1 MAAKRTR
8 KLLVWALCLHT
19 SLVFSQATFQ
29 RTIGGPGNEV
39 GTWVVETNNGY
50 LVSGHVTSTNG
61 NLDALLVRLDASGN
75 SLWQKR
81 FGAAKADA
89 FHAVVATP
97 DGGFLAVGETH
108 SYGAG
113 NADFFMVQVDA
124 SGDVIWSRTAGVT
137 GNDDVAQSVILV
149 EGGGYLITG
158 SSTPAGG
165 SVSNSVFLRLDQDGN
180 TVWSRTCVTNNGN
193 QLLSNYI
200 EGNVLYASGSVGVS
214 ASMIRMDLN
223 TGAFLSTNAYTG
235 INKGILSYQ
244 QPTQDGFLVL
254 ADHIRTSPSN
264 TDMWVQKVNPASGK
278 VLWSKVYSKPNDN
291 LRGRIE
297 KLDDGGFLLVPY
309 NNANVTQADA
319 LLTKIDADGNLV
331 WSYNFGGNAFDR
343 LMKAV
348 QTSDG
353 GIVAVGD
360 TRSSNP
366 NGNSDIF
373 LIKTNRAGKLEGN
386 CAMDA
391 ALQSADVTVSIMPLT
406 ATESNWIQPATLN
419 IVPLPLSLSGA
430 GFNPN
435 PSPNVTRTIPLC
447 PEASYN
453 IGGIDYFAPKMVT
466 DTLTSLHECD
476 TIIHYN
482 LVLSPVNTAIRVIGL
497 CHGQTYVLN
506 GVTYTAPSTA
516 LDTIQASTGCDTIYT
531 YVFKA
536 WAQPTATQQI
546 FFCPGESIII
556 GGQTYSQP
564 GSVQSTLISSTGG
577 CDTLVT
583 YQLVERPQP
592 TQNIQISFC
601 SGEQVVVGGI
611 AYSDSKTVE
620 VAVPSTTGGCD
631 TLVTYQL
638 ELLPQPTR
646 TINIG
651 LCPGE
656 SVMIG
661 GQAYNQA
668 GVFTFKAPA
677 NQGGCDS
684 LITYHIEHLQQE
696 TREETRWFCP
706 GETVSIGGQMY
717 DQPGTVVANLAS
729 ASGGCDTIV
738 TYHLS
743 LSAQPSRTE
752 MYSFCPGESVTIA
765 GQTYQQSGTVVANL
779 ASNTGGC
786 DTIVTYTL
794 ELRPQAARAEV
805 RGFCPGESVTIA
817 GQDYHQPG
825 TVIENIQS
833 LTGGCDTVVTYTL
846 QHLTPAPSNVA
857 IQCPSDITVAASL
870 GGGPTSILYP
880 LPYAASDCVCPG
892 MDVRRTGGLASGSLF
907 PVGITQ
913 VCYSA
918 TDNCGQET
926 PCCFKVEV
934 REENPCD
941 VKETACMKYE
951 LLSVTADAGRNKTYR
966 VRVTNRCN
974 DKLVYTAIE
983 IPSGIKPMD
992 PLDNTTYESPTGRDY
1007 LVRSPNFSPI
1017 YSIRFKTT
1025 TDSIS
1030 AGASEIFEYTL
1041 PAQADVE
1048 QFNIISS
1055 LSTQASYE
1063 AYLNTY
1069 KCIIGISPNNFGAN
1083 SRDAGN
1089 DLAQN
1094 SSLLFPN
1101 PTKGVFFAD
1110 LTNWRG
1116 QKLQLNITNTQGQ
1129 RVLTK
1134 NITSNEELHR
1144 LEMPQGVT
1152 NGAYF
1157 LEVLP
1162 EKGEKQTHRFVLQR

>member
-8 KLLVWALCLHT
+8 KLLVWAICLHS

-39 GTWVVETNNGY
+39 GTWVVETNDGY
-50 LVSGHVTSTNG
+50 LVSGHVTSLNG
-61 NLDALLVRLDASGN
+61 NQDALLVRLDASGN

-89 FHAVVATP
+89 FHAAVATP

-108 SYGAG
+108 SFGAG
-113 NADFFMVQVDA
+113 GADFFMVRVDA
-124 SGDVIWSRTAGVT
+124 SGAVVWSRTAGLT
-137 GNDDVAQSVILV
+137 GNDDVAKSVMLV
-149 EGGGYLITG
+149 EGGGYLIAG
-158 SSTPAGG
+158 STVPAGG
-165 SVSNSVFLRLDQDGN
+165 SISNSVFIRLDQDGN
-180 TVWSRTCVTNNGN
+180 TLWSRTCVTNNGN
-193 QLLSNYI
+193 QLLTNYI
-200 EGNVLYASGSVGVS
+200 AGNVVYASGSVGVS
-214 ASMIRMDLN
+214 ASMIRMDLT

-235 INKGILSYQ
+235 INTGTLSYQ
-244 QPTQDGFLVL
+244 QPTQDGNLVL
-254 ADHIRTSPSN
+254 ADHIRSAPSS
-264 TDMWVQKVNPASGK
+264 TDMWVQKVNPISGK

-309 NNANVTQADA
+309 NNANVAQADA

-348 QTSDG
+348 QTADG
-353 GIVAVGD
+353 GIIAVGD

-373 LIKTNRAGKLEGN
+373 LIKTSSDGRLEGS
-386 CAMDA
+386 CGMDA
-391 ALQSADVTVSIMPLT
+391 GLESTDVTVSIMPLT
-406 ATESNWIQPATLN
+406 ATETNWIQPSALN
-419 IVPLPLSLSGA
+419 IVPLPLSLTGA
-430 GFNPN
+430 SFNPN

-447 PEASYN
+447 PDASIN
-453 IGGIDYFAPKMVT
+453 IGGMDYFAPKMVT
-466 DTLTSLHECD
+466 DTMTSLHGCD

-482 LVLSPVNTAIRVIGL
+482 LVLSPVNTAIQVIGL
-497 CHGQTYVLN
+497 CYGQTYELN
-506 GVTYTAPSTA
+506 GINYTAPSTA
-516 LDTIQASTGCDTIYT
+516 FDTIQASSGCDTIYT

-546 FFCPGESIII
+546 FFCPGESVVI
-556 GGQTYSQP
+556 GGQTYAQP
-564 GSVQSTLISSTGG
+564 GTVQSTIMSSTGG

-592 TQNIQISFC
+592 TQTIQISFC
-601 SGEQVVVGGI
+601 SGEQVVVGGV
-611 AYSDSKTVE
+611 AYNDSKTVE
-620 VAVPSTTGGCD
+620 VSVPSITGGCD
-631 TLVTYQL
+631 TLVTYLL

-646 TINIG
+646 TENIG

-656 SVMIG
+656 SVWIG

-668 GVFTFKAPA
+668 GVFSFKEPSS
-677 NQGGCDS
+677 QGGCDS
-684 LITYHIEHLQQE
+684 LITYHIEHLPQQ

-706 GETVSIGGQMY
+706 GETVSIGGQIY
-717 DQPGTVVANLAS
+717 NQPGTVVANLAS
-729 ASGGCDTIV
+729 VSGGCDTIV

-794 ELRPQAARAEV
+794 ELRPQASRSEV

-857 IQCPSDITVAASL
+857 IQCPSDIVVAAAL
-870 GGGPTSILYP
+870 GGGPTSVMYP
-880 LPYAASDCVCPG
+880 LPNAASDCVCPG
-892 MDVRRTGGLASGSLF
+892 IDVRRTAGLASGSLF
-907 PVGITQ
+907 PVGVTQ
-913 VCYSA
+913 VCYNVK
-918 TDNCGQET
+918 DNCGQQM
-926 PCCFKVEV
+926 PCCFNVVV

-966 VRVTNRCN
+966 VRVTNRC
-974 DKLVYTAIE
+974 DEKLVYTAIE
-983 IPSGIKPMD
+983 IPSGIKPVD
-992 PLDNTTYESPTGRDY
+992 PLDNTMYESPTGRDY

-1017 YSIRFKTT
+1017 YSIRFKST

-1030 AGASEIFEYTL
+1030 AGGSEIFEYTL

-1063 AYLNTY
+1063 AYLNTH
-1069 KCIIGISPNNFGAN
+1069 KCITGISPNNFGAN

-1089 DLAQN
+1089 DFSEN

-1129 RVLTK
+1129 RLLTQ
-1134 NITSNEELHR
+1134 NITSNEDLQR
-1144 LEMPQGVT
+1144 LEMPQGLT

-1162 EKGEKQTHRFVLQR
+1162 EKGEKQTLRFVLQR